1 MPTYLKYK
9 YIFFLHSISG
19 RIRIRIFFQLS
30 RIRIRGKKCR
40 ILIPDYKQRVKAN
53 LLLKKIYSIR
63 KRILF
68 QKYIQYQ
75 LALSLSLTHSLDNSL
90 SLTLSLTQSLCLSLT
105 VTHSVAHP
113 VTHFVI
119 HSISHPVTHPGTPDP
134 KCNNGFM
141 KLFSS

>member
-1 MPTYLKYK
+1 MVYNIGFYAYLKKYK
-9 YIFFLHSISG
+9 YISFRFQVGSG
-19 RIRIRIFFQLS
+19 SGIFFQLS

-53 LLLKKIYSIR
+53 ILLKKIYSIR

-105 VTHSVAHP
+105 LSHCHPLCRSPCHSLC
-113 VTHFVI
+113 
-119 HSISHPVTHPGTPDP
+119 HSLYLSPWHSG
-134 KCNNGFM
+134 
-141 KLFSS
+141 S